1 MAKRCPRPNDGRR
14 WEAVMAANGNH
25 ATRATGP
32 RCIALVGPFQSG
44 KTTLLEAILA
54 RTGAVARQGNVEA
67 GNTVGDASKEAR
79 DHRMSVELTV
89 ATTNFM
95 GDPYTFLDCPG
106 SVEFAHDM
114 RAVLPAIDA
123 AVVVCEMDEKKVAQ
137 LQLIL
142 RELEEQKIPRLLFL
156 NKIDKADAGVHD
168 VLNLL
173 QGASRTKLILR
184 QIPTFSGEII
194 SGFVD
199 LALERAFVYKEHAPS
214 EVVALDGDV
223 ADREKTARFSMLET
237 LADHDDELMEQLLE
251 DLKQPGDKVFDDL
264 TRELR
269 EGLVCPVLMGTAT
282 RANGVLRLLKALRHE
297 SPGIAETA
305 KRLGVKPAGMD
316 AVAYVLKTQNTTHG
330 GKMSIV
336 RMLAGQAGDGTT
348 FVSGDDEAGS
358 VAGVFKLVGQT
369 TEKRGPAAVG
379 ETVGFAKLDKA
390 KTGDTLT
397 AGKQPHPPLARIEPY
412 PPVLA
417 IAISAKERK
426 DDVKLG
432 QALNKLA
439 EEDPSIT
446 VVHNPETHE
455 VVLWGQGEMHL
466 RVATERLSDRYGVA
480 IERRQPT
487 VGYRE
492 TSRKGIVQRG
502 RHKKQSGGHG
512 QYGDVVLEI
521 KPMPR
526 GSGFAFEEKITGGVV
541 PRNYIPSV
549 EEGVIDALKHG
560 PLGFPVVDL
569 HVALIDGSYH
579 TVDSSDMAFRTA
591 GRIGVAEGL
600 PQCQPVLLE
609 PIHLVEIVCP
619 NEATAKINA
628 LMSSRRGQI
637 LGFDTREGWDG
648 WDMVR
653 AKMPEA
659 EIGDLIVE
667 IRSATAGAGTFT
679 FKFDHMAE
687 LTGRTAD
694 QIIAARRAA
703 ASAGAGQIA
712 QTFCSPNT
720 AAVSA
725 RTLRVSAASSINE
738 CP

>member
-1 MAKRCPRPNDGRR
+1 MAYAIRELTTDLH
-14 WEAVMAANGNH
+14 WEAVMATNGN
-25 ATRATGP
+25 ASRATGP
-32 RCIALVGPFQSG
+32 RCVALVGPFQSG

-54 RTGAVARQGNVEA
+54 RTGVIPRQGTIEA
-67 GNTVGDASKEAR
+67 GNTVGDSSNEAR
-79 DHRMSVELTV
+79 HHRMSVELTV

-95 GDPYTFLDCPG
+95 GDSYTFLDCPG
-106 SVEFAHDM
+106 SVEFVHDM
-114 RAVLPAIDA
+114 RAVLPAVDA
-123 AVVVCEMDEKKVAQ
+123 AIVVCELDEKKIPQ

-142 RELEEQKIPRLLFL
+142 RELEDRKIPRILFL
-156 NKIDKADAGVHD
+156 NKIDKANAGVHD
-168 VLNLL
+168 VLALL
-173 QGASRTKLILR
+173 QPASRTKLILR
-184 QIPTFSGEII
+184 QIPTFSGDLI

-214 EVVALDGDV
+214 EIVGLEGDI

-251 DLKQPGDKVFDDL
+251 DIQPPRDKVFDDL

-269 EGLVCPVLMGTAT
+269 EGLVCPVLLGTAA

-297 SPGIAETA
+297 LPGIAETA
-305 KRLGVKPAGMD
+305 KRLGVKGGAD

-330 GKMSIV
+330 GRMSIA

-348 FVSGDDEAGS
+348 FLSPEEEAGR
-358 VAGVFKLVGQT
+358 VAGVFKLVGQSS
-369 TEKRGPAAVG
+369 EKRGPATLG
-379 ETVGFAKLDKA
+379 ETVAFAKLDKA
-390 KTGDTLT
+390 RTGDTLT
-397 AGKQPHPPLARIEPY
+397 AGKQAHPAVAKIEPY

-439 EEDPSIT
+439 EEDPSVTI
-446 VVHNPETHE
+446 VHNPETHE

-466 RVATERLSDRYGVA
+466 RVTTERLGDRYGVA
-480 IERRQPT
+480 IERRQPS

-492 TSRKGIVQRG
+492 TIRKGVTQRG

-526 GSGFAFEEKITGGVV
+526 GAGFSFEDKITGGVV

-549 EEGVIDALKHG
+549 EEGIIDALKHG

-579 TVDSSDMAFRTA
+579 TVDSSDMAFRIA
-591 GRIGVAEGL
+591 GRIGIAEGL

-619 NEATAKINA
+619 TEATAKINA
-628 LMSSRRGQI
+628 LMSGRRGQI
-637 LGFDTREGWDG
+637 LGFDTREGWEG
-648 WDMVR
+648 WDVVR

-694 QIIAARRAA
+694 QIVAARRAA
-703 ASAGAGQIA
+703 
-712 QTFCSPNT
+712 
-720 AAVSA
+720 
-725 RTLRVSAASSINE
+725 E
-738 CP
+738 

>member
-1 MAKRCPRPNDGRR
+1 MAT
-14 WEAVMAANGNH
+14 NGN
-25 ATRATGP
+25 AARAAGP
-32 RCIALVGPFQSG
+32 RCVALVGPFQSG

-54 RTGAVARQGNVEA
+54 RTGVIPRQGTIEA
-67 GNTVGDASKEAR
+67 GNTVGDSSHEAR
-79 DHRMSVELTV
+79 HHRMSVELTV

-95 GDPYTFLDCPG
+95 GDSYTFLDCPG
-106 SVEFAHDM
+106 SVEFVHDM
-114 RAVLPAIDA
+114 RAVLPAVDV
-123 AVVVCEMDEKKVAQ
+123 AVVVCELDEKKIPQ

-142 RELEEQKIPRLLFL
+142 RELEDQKIPRILFL
-156 NKIDKADAGVHD
+156 NKIDKGSAGVHD
-168 VLNLL
+168 VLTLL
-173 QGASRTKLILR
+173 QPASRTKLILR
-184 QIPTFSGEII
+184 QIPTFAGDLI

-199 LALERAFVYKEHAPS
+199 LALERAFVYKEHAAS
-214 EVVALDGDV
+214 EVVALEGDA

-251 DLKQPGDKVFDDL
+251 DIQPPRDKVFDDL

-269 EGLVCPVLMGTAT
+269 DGLVCPVLMGTAS

-305 KRLGVKPAGMD
+305 RRLGIKGGAD
-316 AVAYVLKTQNTTHG
+316 SIAYVLKTQNSTHG
-330 GKMSIV
+330 GRMSIA

-348 FVSGDDEAGS
+348 FLTPDEEAGR
-358 VAGVFKLVGQT
+358 VAGVFKLVGQSS
-369 TEKRGPAAVG
+369 EKRGPAALG
-379 ETVGFAKLDKA
+379 ETVAFAKLDKA
-390 KTGDTLT
+390 RTGDTLT
-397 AGKQPHPPLARIEPY
+397 AGKQAHPAIAKIEPY

-439 EEDPSIT
+439 EEDPSVTI
-446 VVHNPETHE
+446 VHNPETHE

-466 RVATERLSDRYGVA
+466 RVTTERLGDRYGVA
-480 IERRQPT
+480 IERRQPS

-492 TSRKGIVQRG
+492 TIRKSVTQRG

-512 QYGDVVLEI
+512 QYGDVVLDI

-526 GSGFAFEEKITGGVV
+526 GAGFSFEDKITGGVV

-549 EEGVIDALKHG
+549 EEGIIDALKHG

-569 HVALIDGSYH
+569 HVSLVDGSYH
-579 TVDSSDMAFRTA
+579 TVEFSDMAFRTA
-591 GRIGVAEGL
+591 GRIGIVEGL

-609 PIHLVEIVCP
+609 PIDLVEIVCP

-628 LMSSRRGQI
+628 LMSGRRGQI
-637 LGFDTREGWDG
+637 LGFDTREGWEG
-648 WDMVR
+648 WDVVR

-694 QIIAARRAA
+694 QIVAARRAA
-703 ASAGAGQIA
+703 
-712 QTFCSPNT
+712 
-720 AAVSA
+720 
-725 RTLRVSAASSINE
+725 E
-738 CP
+738 

>member
-1 MAKRCPRPNDGRR
+1 MAT
-14 WEAVMAANGNH
+14 NGGNG
-25 ATRATGP
+25 TRAAGP
-32 RCIALVGPFQSG
+32 RGVALVGPFQSG

-54 RTGAVARQGNVEA
+54 RTGAIARQGTIEA

-79 DHRMSVELTV
+79 HHRMSVELTV
-89 ATTNFM
+89 ATTTFM
-95 GDPYTFLDCPG
+95 GDNYTFLDCPG
-106 SVEFAHDM
+106 SVEFVHDM

-123 AVVVCEMDEKKVAQ
+123 AVVVCEMDEKKIPQ

-142 RELEEQKIPRLLFL
+142 RELEDWKIPRFLFV
-156 NKIDKADAGVHD
+156 NKIDKADATVRD

-173 QGASRTKLILR
+173 QPASRTKLILR
-184 QIPTFSGEII
+184 QIPTFSGDII

-199 LALERAFVYKEHAPS
+199 LALERAFVYKEYAPS
-214 EVVALDGDV
+214 QVVPLEGDA
-223 ADREKTARFSMLET
+223 ADLEKTARFSMLET

-251 DLKQPGDKVFDDL
+251 DIQPPRDKVFDDL

-269 EGLVCPVLMGTAT
+269 DGLVCPVLMGTAA

-297 SPGIAETA
+297 SPGVADTA
-305 KRLGVKPAGMD
+305 NRLGVKQGGE
-316 AVAYVLKTQNTTHG
+316 AVAYVLKTLHTTHG
-330 GKMSIV
+330 GKMSVV

-348 FVSGDDEAGS
+348 FLTGDDEAGR
-358 VAGVFKLVGQT
+358 VAGVFKVLGQSN
-369 TEKRGPAAVG
+369 EKRGPAAVG
-379 ETVGFAKLDKA
+379 ETVALAKLEKA
-390 KTGDTLT
+390 KTGDTLS
-397 AGKQPHPPLARIEPY
+397 AGKQPHSPLPKVAPY

-417 IAISAKERK
+417 IAITAKERK

-432 QALNKLA
+432 QALTKLA

-446 VVHNPETHE
+446 IVHNPETHE

-480 IERRQPT
+480 IERRTPS

-492 TSRKGIVQRG
+492 TIRKSITQRG

-512 QYGDVVLEI
+512 QYGDVMLEI
-521 KPMPR
+521 KPLPR
-526 GSGFAFEEKITGGVV
+526 GAGFTFQERITGGVV

-569 HVALIDGSYH
+569 SVALIDGSYH

-591 GRIGVAEGL
+591 GRIGITEGL

-648 WDMVR
+648 WDVVR

-694 QIIAARRAA
+694 QIVAARRAA
-703 ASAGAGQIA
+703 
-712 QTFCSPNT
+712 
-720 AAVSA
+720 
-725 RTLRVSAASSINE
+725 E
-738 CP
+738 